1 MTTHTPTRLASMM
14 EGIDR
19 FKERVAP
26 LVDSAEAL
34 RDQLPWRQ
42 AAVRHAQASAL
53 PPAPICADAH
63 EFLARLRADVL
74 AHPAVN
80 HPLLARIAHV
90 PFVREDYRIFGLQHY
105 ALVGCFTT
113 YLELLLLAAPDSDAK
128 SWIAKVLVDEYGE
141 GSDGKDHAELY
152 REFLHSTGVTH
163 DEELT
168 VPLHAAVTGFIA
180 EHLRICREEPF
191 LVGLGALGPGHEWSI
206 PKMFEPIIRGLR
218 RARFTEPEIQYFTLH
233 IEQDV
238 DHGSWLEEALVGYAQ
253 SEAAQIEIH
262 RGAMLSLAARV
273 RFWSGVQDKIVRWR
287 QPRNVHLR
295 APSRREG
302 HNQANELTL
311 AQWRIQMQSLTVGRG
326 LYARTP

>member
-1 MTTHTPTRLASMM
+1 MTTKLASLMYRIDQL
-14 EGIDR
+14 EEQTAPLFDR
-19 FKERVAP
+19 F
-26 LVDSAEAL
+26 EAL
-34 RDQLPWRQ
+34 HDQLPWRQ
-42 AAVRHAQASAL
+42 AAVREAQALAL
-53 PPAPICADAH
+53 PRVAACADPV
-63 EFLARLRADVL
+63 EFLARLRAEVL

-80 HPLLARIAHV
+80 HPLLGRVAHV

-128 SWIAKVLVDEYGE
+128 QWIAKVLVDEYGE
-141 GSDGKDHAELY
+141 GSEGKDHAELY
-152 REFLHSTGVTH
+152 REFLRATGVAQG
-163 DEELT
+163 EELS
-168 VPLHAAVTGFIA
+168 VPLHSAVTGFIA

-206 PKMFEPIIRGLR
+206 PKMFDRIIRGLR
-218 RARFTEPEIQYFTLH
+218 RARFDELEIQYFTLH
-233 IEQDV
+233 VEQDV
-238 DHGSWLEEALVGYAQ
+238 DHGSWLEEALVLYAE
-253 SEAAQIEIH
+253 SPEAQAQIH

-302 HNQANELTL
+302 HNQANEMTL
-311 AQWRIQMQSLTVGRG
+311 AQWRVQMKALLT
-326 LYARTP
+326 